1 MSASTARCW
10 AITGAAGYLGSYVVE
25 QLLARGTPVLAIDDL
40 STGRESHLAPHR
52 GNPQFT
58 FAKRDI
64 CDRTALADLFVTHRP
79 EAVIH
84 LAALHFIPA
93 CVANPARTVHL
104 NVYGTQCVLSAA
116 RVADA
121 NRFWFA
127 STGDVYAA
135 SERPHHETESEIA
148 PFNIYGLSK
157 WIGEQL
163 IALESRNRP
172 DAHFVVGRLFNLIGP
187 RETNPHI
194 LPEIIGQ
201 LQANPEAV
209 LRLGSLWPRR
219 DLVPIAEAARAI
231 IAVLDA
237 STPGLTTANVATGT
251 ARSMQEVLDTIGEIR
266 GAPLRIETDPAKVR
280 PTERPHLQ
288 ANVSKL
294 QELIGWSPK
303 PDLRATLVELLTAE
317 GLLG

>member
-1 MSASTARCW
+1 MGDSVARPW

-40 STGRESHLAPHR
+40 STGRESHLAPHLE
-52 GNPQFT
+52 NPRLT
-58 FAKRDI
+58 FVQQDI
-64 CDRTALADLFVTHRP
+64 CDPVALSDLFITHRP

-93 CVANPARTVHL
+93 CVANSARTIHL

-116 RVADA
+116 RAGDA

-135 SERPHHETESEIA
+135 SETAHHETESEIA

-172 DAHFVVGRLFNLIGP
+172 AARFVVGRLFNLIGP

-201 LQANPEAV
+201 LQASPEAV

-231 IAVLDA
+231 LAMLDA
-237 STPGLTTANVATGT
+237 ATPGLTTANVATGT
-251 ARSMQEVLDTIGEIR
+251 ARSMQDVLDLIGEIR
-266 GAPLRIETDPAKVR
+266 CVPLRIETDPDKVR

-288 ANVSKL
+288 ANVTKL

-303 PDLRATLVELLTAE
+303 PDLRATLIELLTAE
-317 GLLG
+317 GLIR